1 MDSLRGKLRAL
12 RMRLGGAFG
21 AHRTRDEFAVELES
35 HLQMHIEDNLR
46 SGMSPE
52 QARRDAYIKLGGLE
66 QAKQAYRERS
76 TVPLLENLWQDI
88 RYGLRMLARHR
99 GFASVAIL
107 TLAVGL
113 GTTTTVFLW
122 TDSVLLRPL
131 SGVMQPE
138 RLVDFETVTPNGEFV
153 PTSYPDYQDFRDHL
167 KLLQKIAVMRPTALS
182 VGHDDH
188 AERAWGELVSGNFF
202 DVLGAQAE
210 IGRVFGPPEYDDKP
224 GAFPVVVLSDRYWR
238 SHYAADPAIVGKTIR
253 VNRHELTVL
262 GVAAPE
268 FHGSMGAV
276 AFDMW
281 VPYMQQTV
289 LNGVEPR
296 MVLRNRQNR
305 NMLGIARL
313 KPGVTLEQARQEL
326 AALAGRMAVAN
337 ADVSEGMSATLLPLN
352 KSPYGPAAMLES
364 PLRILM
370 GVCVLVLLIVCVNI
384 ANLLLARATVREKEF
399 SMRLALGAGRA
410 RLMRQVLT
418 ESLLLTSAG
427 GVLGLVAAQ
436 WMSHTLQYLMPPGQ
450 MILGVK
456 MGMGAVL
463 NVRVLA
469 FTAGLC
475 GLVALTAGLFPALQS
490 SRAGLSTK
498 LNEAGRNGAAGRH
511 RNKLR
516 SVLVMA
522 EVALALVA
530 LIGAGLFARGFAA
543 TMRIDPGFEPNHV
556 LLGQFYLA
564 TSGYDLEQRKEFC
577 RRLQQKM
584 EAAPGVVQAAYSDG
598 VPLGFEP
605 SWWEDLRVE
614 GYTPGPGENMKIF
627 RNVVS
632 PDYLNAMRIP
642 LVEGRNFTEHDGEN
656 AQPVMIVNEAF
667 ARRFF
672 AGRDPVGHRIHGWGM
687 WFRVVGVA
695 KDSKYHYLSESP
707 LPYTY
712 FPFRQVY
719 REDMNLAFY
728 VRTRGNPE
736 HALPVLQAKVHELDP
751 NVSVFDV
758 SPLREFIGASLYP
771 QKVAASL
778 LTVMGGLAVLLA
790 AIGLYSVMA
799 YAVAQRTQEIGVRMA
814 LGARRTNVIAMVVR
828 QGLMLAGAGL
838 AVGALLSLAMARS
851 IATLSFTDSGM
862 GGGAKLI
869 GGSSVAD
876 PLIYVCAVVFLFAVA
891 AAAAY
896 LPARRASRID
906 PMQALRAE

>member
-1 MDSLRGKLRAL
+1 MRRFRALWLRLRGTFQRGKA
-12 RMRLGGAFG
+12 
-21 AHRTRDEFAVELES
+21 DENFSAELES

-46 SGMSPE
+46 LGMTQE
-52 QARRDAYIKLGGLE
+52 QARRDALIKLGGME
-66 QAKQAYRERS
+66 QTKQAYRERGMIL
-76 TVPLLENLWQDI
+76 LLEDLWHDI
-88 RYGLRMLARHR
+88 RYGLRMMKRHR
-99 GFASVAIL
+99 GFTSVAVL
-107 TLAVGL
+107 TLAVGM
-113 GTTTTVFLW
+113 GTSTTVFLW
-122 TDSVLLRPL
+122 IDSVLLHPL
-131 SGVMQPE
+131 SAVAHPE
-138 RLVDFETVTPNGEFV
+138 KLVDFETVTPNGEFV

-167 KLLQKIAVMRPTALS
+167 QLLQGIAVMRPTALS
-182 VGHDDH
+182 VGPDEH

-202 DVLGAQAE
+202 DVLGAKAE
-210 IGRVFGPPEYDDKP
+210 IGRVFGPSEYGDHP
-224 GAFPVVVLSDRYWR
+224 GAFPVAVLSDRYWR
-238 SHYAADPAIVGKTIR
+238 SHYAADPGIIGKTIR
-253 VNRHELTVL
+253 VNRHELTVI
-262 GVAAPE
+262 GVADPK

-276 AFDMW
+276 AFDLW

-289 LNGVEPR
+289 LNGVEPW
-296 MVLRNRQNR
+296 MVMRNRQNR

-313 KPGVTLEQARQEL
+313 KPGVTIEQARQEL
-326 AALAGRMAVAN
+326 AALAARMAVAN
-337 ADVSEGMSATLLPLN
+337 ADVSKGLSATLLPLN
-352 KSPYGPAAMLES
+352 KSPYGPGAMLAS

-370 GVCVLVLLIVCVNI
+370 SVCVLVLLIVCVNI

-418 ESLLLTSAG
+418 ESLVLTTTGA
-427 GVLGLVAAQ
+427 VLGLMAAH
-436 WMSHTLQYLMPPGQ
+436 WMSYTLQYLMPPGQ

-456 MGMGAVL
+456 MGMAGLL

-475 GLVALTAGLFPALQS
+475 VLVAMTAGLIPAIHLSQ
-490 SRAGLSTK
+490 AGLNTK
-498 LNEAGRNGAAGRH
+498 LNEAGRNGVSGRRRH
-511 RNKLR
+511 ELR

-543 TMRIDPGFEPNHV
+543 TMKIDPGFEPNHV

-564 TSGYDLEQRKEFC
+564 TSGYNLEQRKEFC
-577 RRLQQKM
+577 LRLRQKM
-584 EAAPGVVQAAYSDG
+584 EMVPGVVQAAYSDG

-605 SWWEDLRVE
+605 SWWEDLQVE

-632 PDYLNAMRIP
+632 PDYLSVMRIP
-642 LVEGRNFTEHDGEN
+642 LVEGRNFTEHDDEN
-656 AQPVMIVNEAF
+656 SQPVMIINEAF
-667 ARRFF
+667 ARKFF
-672 AGRDPVGHRIHGWGM
+672 AGRDPIGRRIHGWGT

-695 KDSKYHYLSESP
+695 KDSKYHYLSEST

-712 FPFRQVY
+712 YPFRQVY

-728 VRTRGNPE
+728 VRTRGNPAQ
-736 HALPVLQAKVHELDP
+736 ALPMLQAKVHELDP
-751 NVSVFDV
+751 NVSVFDA

-778 LTVMGGLAVLLA
+778 LTAMGGLAVLLA

-814 LGARRTNVIAMVVR
+814 LGARREDVIAMVVR
-828 QGLMLAGAGL
+828 QGLALASVGL
-838 AVGALLSLAMARS
+838 VAGALLSLAAARS
-851 IATLSFTDSGM
+851 IAGLSFTDSAM

-869 GGSSVAD
+869 GKSSAID
-876 PLIYVCAVVFLFAVA
+876 PVIYLCAAAFLFAVA

-896 LPARRASRID
+896 LPAWRASRID